1 MLSFISSSAA
11 LALILAFQ
19 AQGHVIVTPALGGGT
34 TRNDV
39 QRPSQNA
46 PCGKNVD
53 IAALMATA
61 TPVPVQNGVATLTAT
76 NFNLALDGSRA
87 LAVQIDP
94 TGTGSSFQPATM
106 ATNGEKFPL
115 DKTSETVA
123 VQIPASMQATTGKML
138 LSFKNDFGF
147 GNCVVVMN
155 SAAAGA
161 ATTATGTGAQAP
173 AAPATGTATGT
184 GTVAAGAA
192 GAATQQ
198 GATPDVPDVPDVPA
212 TGAAGNLKANSK
224 QQKGRTVQKFKV
236 REALFRKARRDSFN

>member
-61 TPVPVQNGVATLTAT
+61 QPVTVQNGVATLTAT
-76 NFNLALDGSRA
+76 NFNLWVPSCTVSRLGTWWADVVPSDSALDGSRA

-115 DKTSETVA
+115 DKTSETGKPNSYFPSAFSEFYNAIVA

-155 SAAAGA
+155 SAG
-161 ATTATGTGAQAP
+161 
-173 AAPATGTATGT
+173 
-184 GTVAAGAA
+184 
-192 GAATQQ
+192 
-198 GATPDVPDVPDVPA
+198 
-212 TGAAGNLKANSK
+212 
-224 QQKGRTVQKFKV
+224 KFPGQLAF
-236 REALFRKARRDSFN
+236 ELESWLGL